1 MDGITSTKRSQRVLV
16 DLNKRDNNSII
27 MQAPTGKWYEYVD
40 GVGGVE
46 IKGMSKEEIDAL
58 SN

>member
-16 DLNKRDNNSII
+16 DLNKRDMNSII
-27 MQAPTGKWYEYVD
+27 MQDQTGKWYEYIE
-40 GVGGVE
+40 GCGGCE
-46 IKGMSKEEIDAL
+46 IKGMTKEEIDAL